1 MRNIG
6 IRMGD
11 FDVTAHHLNRITLK
25 HPDRAKCNRT
35 VWCQMAPVRIVAGTC
50 CWELSSWLGYPGIG
64 ILLLSDHGR
73 DVYSIRASV

>member
-25 HPDRAKCNRT
+25 HPDRAQKCNRM
-35 VWCQMAPVRIVAGTC
+35 VPDGSGQNSG
-50 CWELSSWLGYPGIG
+50 GH
-64 ILLLSDHGR
+64 LLLGIVFLTGIPRHWD
-73 DVYSIRASV
+73 SITV